1 MARVRPK
8 QSLALRAAAEEVARL
23 SSDLEMLQTLSS
35 TLVQKLTAVTAEKNA
50 AREELAAAHATR
62 GGLEARGALLEAELE
77 AAHDVRR
84 ETQAELAAART
95 AARVQAHAGAGEAA
109 GLRVQLQAQV
119 QQLAAAQ
126 QEAQALLRSAR
137 ERAGGSEAAAAALGE
152 RLREATAERDEA
164 LRGRAAAEAGRR
176 TAEERATLAAT
187 AQQAAQQ
194 EARLESSS
202 ALARA
207 QEAAA
212 HAAELEAELEAQLEA
227 ERTAAEEQRSALEAE
242 LGSAR
247 TGRRGAEQREV
258 WAHERTSV
266 LERRRQ
272 VLRRLSGGKEEQPS
286 QTPLGETL
294 RERLSWPTAP
304 STPTTAVVSH
314 PPLSSSSSPSWRGG
328 GVRNER
334 V

>member
-95 AARVQAHAGAGEAA
+95 AAEAAKLQAHAGAGEAA

-137 ERAGGSEAAAAALGE
+137 
-152 RLREATAERDEA
+152 
-164 LRGRAAAEAGRR
+164 
-176 TAEERATLAAT
+176 
-187 AQQAAQQ
+187 
-194 EARLESSS
+194 
-202 ALARA
+202 
-207 QEAAA
+207 
-212 HAAELEAELEAQLEA
+212 
-227 ERTAAEEQRSALEAE
+227 
-242 LGSAR
+242 
-247 TGRRGAEQREV
+247 
-258 WAHERTSV
+258 
-266 LERRRQ
+266 
-272 VLRRLSGGKEEQPS
+272 
-286 QTPLGETL
+286 
-294 RERLSWPTAP
+294 
-304 STPTTAVVSH
+304 
-314 PPLSSSSSPSWRGG
+314 
-328 GVRNER
+328 
-334 V
+334 